1 MKISILLPYKENFS
15 PNYAGSISL
24 FVSQTVKK
32 SKYLKCIKIFGSTDY
47 KKILLNNYINIKL
60 NSKFYESTS
69 KRYIKNF
76 ILKDKKNQSDLL
88 EIHNRPHYIRLLSK
102 YYKNKIILYFHNN
115 PLEMKGS
122 KSLKERIYLLE
133 NVDKIVFN
141 SKWSKQKF
149 FTKISNKK
157 YIKNVSICYQSSDKP
172 KINFI
177 QKKKIISF
185 VGRLNKSKGYDLFGK
200 AIIQILDK
208 HKEWK
213 GVVFGDEPRE
223 DLFFDHSRLK
233 IMGFKDNYF
242 ILNYLKKVSISVVCS
257 RWNEP
262 FGRSSLEASSRGSAV
277 IISNKGGLPETCK
290 SAIKLKVLSVKCIF
304 NEIDKLIQNKK
315 NLLKIQ
321 KENYTNFNYTHSYI
335 SKVIDSIRGSVLK

>member
-1 MKISILLPYKENFS
+1 
-15 PNYAGSISL
+15 
-24 FVSQTVKK
+24 
-32 SKYLKCIKIFGSTDY
+32 
-47 KKILLNNYINIKL
+47 
-60 NSKFYESTS
+60 
-69 KRYIKNF
+69 
-76 ILKDKKNQSDLL
+76 
-88 EIHNRPHYIRLLSK
+88 
-102 YYKNKIILYFHNN
+102 
-115 PLEMKGS
+115 MKGS

-141 SKWSKQKF
+141 SKWSKQRF
-149 FTKISNKK
+149 FTNISNKK
-157 YIKNVSICYQSSDKP
+157 YIKNISICYQSTDKP
-172 KINFI
+172 KINFT
-177 QKKKIISF
+177 KKNKIISF

-200 AIIQILDK
+200 AVIQILDK

-213 GVVFGDEPRE
+213 SVVFGDEPRE

-233 IMGFKDNYF
+233 IMGFKDNNL

-321 KENYTNFNYTHSYI
+321 KENYNNFKYTHAYI
-335 SKVIDSIRGSVLK
+335 SKVIDSIRESVLK

>member
-1 MKISILLPYKENFS
+1 
-15 PNYAGSISL
+15 
-24 FVSQTVKK
+24 
-32 SKYLKCIKIFGSTDY
+32 
-47 KKILLNNYINIKL
+47 
-60 NSKFYESTS
+60 
-69 KRYIKNF
+69 
-76 ILKDKKNQSDLL
+76 
-88 EIHNRPHYIRLLSK
+88 
-102 YYKNKIILYFHNN
+102 
-115 PLEMKGS
+115 MKGS

-149 FTKISNKK
+149 FTNISNKK
-157 YIKNVSICYQSSDKP
+157 YIKNVTICYQSSDKP

-233 IMGFKDNYF
+233 IMGFKDNNF

>member
-1 MKISILLPYKENFS
+1 MRISILLPYKENFS

-69 KRYIKNF
+69 KRFIKNF
-76 ILKDKKNQSDLL
+76 IIKDKKYQSDLL
-88 EIHNRPHYIRLLSK
+88 EIHNRPHYIKLLSK

-141 SKWSKQKF
+141 SKWSKQRF
-149 FTKISNKK
+149 FTNISNKK
-157 YIKNVSICYQSSDKP
+157 YIKNISICYQSTDKP
-172 KINFI
+172 KINFT
-177 QKKKIISF
+177 KKNKIISF

-200 AIIQILDK
+200 AVIQILDK

-213 GVVFGDEPRE
+213 SVVFGDEPRE

-233 IMGFKDNYF
+233 IMGFKDNNL

-290 SAIKLKVLSVKCIF
+290 NAIKLKILSVKYIF

-321 KENYTNFNYTHSYI
+321 KENYNNFKYTHAYI
-335 SKVIDSIRGSVLK
+335 SKVIDSIRESVLK

>member
-69 KRYIKNF
+69 KRFIKNF
-76 ILKDKKNQSDLL
+76 IIKDKKYQSDLL
-88 EIHNRPHYIRLLSK
+88 EIHNRPHYIKLLSK

-141 SKWSKQKF
+141 SKWSKQRF
-149 FTKISNKK
+149 FTNISNKK
-157 YIKNVSICYQSSDKP
+157 YIKNISICYQSTDKP
-172 KINFI
+172 KINFT
-177 QKKKIISF
+177 KKNKIISF

-200 AIIQILDK
+200 AVIQILDK

-213 GVVFGDEPRE
+213 SVVFGDEPRE

-233 IMGFKDNYF
+233 IMGFKDNNL

-321 KENYTNFNYTHSYI
+321 KENYNNFKYTHAYI
-335 SKVIDSIRGSVLK
+335 SKVIDSIRESVLK

>member
-24 FVSQTVKK
+24 FICQTVKK
-32 SKYLKCIKIFGSTDY
+32 SKYLKSIKIFGSTDY

-69 KRYIKNF
+69 KSFIKNF
-76 ILKDKKNQSDLL
+76 IIKDKKYQSDLL

-141 SKWSKQKF
+141 SKWSKQRF
-149 FTKISNKK
+149 FTNISNKK
-157 YIKNVSICYQSSDKP
+157 YIKNISICYQSTDKP
-172 KINFI
+172 KINFT
-177 QKKKIISF
+177 KKNKIISF

-200 AIIQILDK
+200 AVIQILDK

-233 IMGFKDNYF
+233 IMGFKDNNF
-242 ILNYLKKVSISVVCS
+242 ILNYLKKVSISVICS

-262 FGRSSLEASSRGSAV
+262 FGRTSLEASSRGSAV

-304 NEIDKLIQNKK
+304 NEIDKLIKNKK

-321 KENYTNFNYTHSYI
+321 KENYNNFKYTHAYI
-335 SKVIDSIRGSVLK
+335 SKVIDSIRESVLK

>member
-76 ILKDKKNQSDLL
+76 ILKDKKDQSDLL
-88 EIHNRPHYIRLLSK
+88 EIHNRPHYIRLLGK

-149 FTKISNKK
+149 FTNISNKK
-157 YIKNVSICYQSSDKP
+157 YIKKISICYQSSDKP

-208 HKEWK
+208 HKEWE
-213 GVVFGDEPRE
+213 GVVFGDESRE

-233 IMGFKDNYF
+233 IMGFKDNNL

-321 KENYTNFNYTHSYI
+321 KENYNNFKYTHAYI
-335 SKVIDSIRGSVLK
+335 SKVIDSIRESVLK

>member
-24 FVSQTVKK
+24 FISQTVKK
-32 SKYLKCIKIFGSTDY
+32 SKYLKSIKIFGSTDY

-69 KRYIKNF
+69 KRFIKNF

-233 IMGFKDNYF
+233 IMGFKDNNF

-335 SKVIDSIRGSVLK
+335 SKVIDSIRRSVLK

>member
-24 FVSQTVKK
+24 FISQTVKK
-32 SKYLKCIKIFGSTDY
+32 SKYLKSIKIFGSTDY

-69 KRYIKNF
+69 KRFIKNF

-149 FTKISNKK
+149 FTNISNKK

-185 VGRLNKSKGYDLFGK
+185 IGRLNKSKGYDLFGK

-233 IMGFKDNYF
+233 IMGFKDNNF

>member
-69 KRYIKNF
+69 KRFIKNF
-76 ILKDKKNQSDLL
+76 IIKDKKYQSDLL
-88 EIHNRPHYIRLLSK
+88 EIHNRPHYIKLLSK

-141 SKWSKQKF
+141 SKWSKQRF
-149 FTKISNKK
+149 FTNISNKK
-157 YIKNVSICYQSSDKP
+157 YIKNISICYQSSDKP
-172 KINFI
+172 KINFT
-177 QKKKIISF
+177 KKNKIISF

-200 AIIQILDK
+200 AVIQILDK

-213 GVVFGDEPRE
+213 SVVFGDEPRE

-233 IMGFKDNYF
+233 IMGFKDNNL

-321 KENYTNFNYTHSYI
+321 KENYNNFKYTHAYI
-335 SKVIDSIRGSVLK
+335 SKVIDSIRESVLK

>member
-24 FVSQTVKK
+24 FISQTVKK
-32 SKYLKCIKIFGSTDY
+32 SKYLKSIKIFGSTDY

-69 KRYIKNF
+69 KRFIKNF
-76 ILKDKKNQSDLL
+76 ILKDKKDQSDLL

-102 YYKNKIILYFHNN
+102 YYQNKIILYFHNN

-141 SKWSKQKF
+141 SKWSKKKF
-149 FTKISNKK
+149 FTNISNKK

-213 GVVFGDEPRE
+213 AVVFGDEPRE
-223 DLFFDHSRLK
+223 DLFFHHSRLK

-335 SKVIDSIRGSVLK
+335 SKIIDSIRGSILK

>member
-24 FVSQTVKK
+24 FISQTVKK
-32 SKYLKCIKIFGSTDY
+32 SKYLKSIKIFGSTDY

-69 KRYIKNF
+69 KRFIKNF

-149 FTKISNKK
+149 FTNISNKK
-157 YIKNVSICYQSSDKP
+157 YIKNISICYQSSDKP

-185 VGRLNKSKGYDLFGK
+185 VGKLNKSKGYDLFGK

-233 IMGFKDNYF
+233 IMGFKDNNF

-290 SAIKLKVLSVKCIF
+290 SAIKLKVLSVKCIY

>member
-32 SKYLKCIKIFGSTDY
+32 SKYLKSIKIFGSTDY

-76 ILKDKKNQSDLL
+76 ILKDKKDQSDLL

-141 SKWSKQKF
+141 SKWSKQRF
-149 FTKISNKK
+149 FTNISNKK
-157 YIKNVSICYQSSDKP
+157 YIKNISICYQSTDKP
-172 KINFI
+172 KINFT
-177 QKKKIISF
+177 KKNKIISF

-200 AIIQILDK
+200 AVIQILDK

-213 GVVFGDEPRE
+213 SVVFGDEPRE

-233 IMGFKDNYF
+233 IMGFKDNNL

-290 SAIKLKVLSVKCIF
+290 SAIKLKALSVKCIF

>member
-32 SKYLKCIKIFGSTDY
+32 SNYINSIKIFGSTDY

-76 ILKDKKNQSDLL
+76 ILKDKKDQSDLL

-157 YIKNVSICYQSSDKP
+157 YIKNFSICYQSSDKP

-213 GVVFGDEPRE
+213 GVVFGDESRE

-233 IMGFKDNYF
+233 IMGFKNNNF
-242 ILNYLKKVSISVVCS
+242 ILNYLKKVSISVACS

-277 IISNKGGLPETCK
+277 IISNKGGLPETCN

-304 NEIDKLIQNKK
+304 NEIDKLIKNKK

-321 KENYTNFNYTHSYI
+321 KKNYTNFKYTHSYI
-335 SKVIDSIRGSVLK
+335 SKIIDSIRGSILK

>member
-15 PNYAGSISL
+15 PKYAGSISL
-24 FVSQTVKK
+24 FVSQTAKM
-32 SKYLKCIKIFGSTDY
+32 SKYLDSIKIFGSTNY
-47 KKILLNNYINIKL
+47 KKFLLNNYINIKL

-69 KRYIKNF
+69 KKFIKNF
-76 ILKDKKNQSDLL
+76 ILKDEEDQSDLL

-102 YYKNKIILYFHNN
+102 YYRNKIILYFHNN

-122 KSLKERIYLLE
+122 KSLIERIYLLE

-141 SKWSKQKF
+141 SKWSQQKF
-149 FTKISNKK
+149 FTNISKKK
-157 YIKNVSICYQSSDKP
+157 YIKKVSICYQSSDKP

-177 QKKKIISF
+177 QKKKIVSF
-185 VGRLNKSKGYDLFGK
+185 VGRLNKSKGYDLYGK

-208 HKEWK
+208 HKEWR
-213 GVVFGDEPRE
+213 GVVFGDELRE

-233 IMGFKDNYF
+233 IMGFKNNNF

-290 SAIKLKVLSVKCIF
+290 NAIKLKVLSVKCIF
-304 NEIDKLIQNKK
+304 NEIDKLIKNKK
-315 NLLKIQ
+315 KLLKIQ
-321 KENYTNFNYTHSYI
+321 KKNYTDFKYTHIYI
-335 SKVIDSIRGSVLK
+335 

>member
-24 FVSQTVKK
+24 FISQTVKK
-32 SKYLKCIKIFGSTDY
+32 SKYLKSIKIFGSTDY

-69 KRYIKNF
+69 KRFIKNF

-133 NVDKIVFN
+133 NVDKIIFN

-233 IMGFKDNYF
+233 IMGFKDNNF

>member
-32 SKYLKCIKIFGSTDY
+32 SKYLRSIKIFGSTDY

-69 KRYIKNF
+69 KRFIKNF

-149 FTKISNKK
+149 FTNISNKK

-177 QKKKIISF
+177 QKQKIISF

-233 IMGFKDNYF
+233 IMGFKDNNL

-321 KENYTNFNYTHSYI
+321 KENYNNFKYTHAYI
-335 SKVIDSIRGSVLK
+335 SKVIDSIRESVLK

>member
-24 FVSQTVKK
+24 FISQTVKK
-32 SKYLKCIKIFGSTDY
+32 SKYLKSIKIFGSTDY
-47 KKILLNNYINIKL
+47 KKILLSNYINIKL

-69 KRYIKNF
+69 KRFIKNF
-76 ILKDKKNQSDLL
+76 IIKDKKYQSDLL

-149 FTKISNKK
+149 FTNISNKK

-233 IMGFKDNYF
+233 IMGFKDNNF

>member
-15 PNYAGSISL
+15 PNDAGSISL
-24 FVSQTVKK
+24 FICQTVKK

-60 NSKFYESTS
+60 NSKSYESTS
-69 KRYIKNF
+69 KRFIKNF

-149 FTKISNKK
+149 FTNISNKK

-233 IMGFKDNYF
+233 IMGFKDNNF

>member
-32 SKYLKCIKIFGSTDY
+32 SKYLNSIKIFGSTDY
-47 KKILLNNYINIKL
+47 KKILLNNYTNIKL

-76 ILKDKKNQSDLL
+76 ILKDKKDQSDLL

-149 FTKISNKK
+149 FTNISNKK

-233 IMGFKDNYF
+233 IMGFKDNNF

-304 NEIDKLIQNKK
+304 IEIDKLIQNKK

-321 KENYTNFNYTHSYI
+321 KKNYTNFKYTHSYI
-335 SKVIDSIRGSVLK
+335 SKIIDSIRGSILK

>member
-24 FVSQTVKK
+24 FISQTVKK
-32 SKYLKCIKIFGSTDY
+32 SKYLKSIKIFGSTDY

-69 KRYIKNF
+69 KRFIKNF

-149 FTKISNKK
+149 FTNISNKK
-157 YIKNVSICYQSSDKP
+157 YIKNISICYQSSDKP

-233 IMGFKDNYF
+233 IMGFKDNNF

>member
-24 FVSQTVKK
+24 FISQTVKK
-32 SKYLKCIKIFGSTDY
+32 SKYLKSIKIFGSTDY

-69 KRYIKNF
+69 KRFIKNF
-76 ILKDKKNQSDLL
+76 ILKDKKNKSDLL
-88 EIHNRPHYIRLLSK
+88 EIHNRPYYIRLLSK

-149 FTKISNKK
+149 FTNISNKK

-233 IMGFKDNYF
+233 IMGFKDNNF

>member
-69 KRYIKNF
+69 KRFIKNF
-76 ILKDKKNQSDLL
+76 IIKDKKYQSDLL
-88 EIHNRPHYIRLLSK
+88 EIHNRPHYIKLLSK

-149 FTKISNKK
+149 FTNISNKK
-157 YIKNVSICYQSSDKP
+157 YIKNISICYQSSNKP
-172 KINFI
+172 KINFT
-177 QKKKIISF
+177 QKNKIISF

-233 IMGFKDNYF
+233 IMGFKDNNF

-335 SKVIDSIRGSVLK
+335 SKVIDSIRGSVLR

>member
-32 SKYLKCIKIFGSTDY
+32 SKYLECIKIFGSTDY

-69 KRYIKNF
+69 KRFIKNF
-76 ILKDKKNQSDLL
+76 IIKDKKYQSDLL
-88 EIHNRPHYIRLLSK
+88 EIHNRPHYIKLLSK

-149 FTKISNKK
+149 FTNISNKK
-157 YIKNVSICYQSSDKP
+157 YIKNISICYQSSDKP
-172 KINFI
+172 KINFT
-177 QKKKIISF
+177 KKNKIISF

-200 AIIQILDK
+200 AVIQILDK

-213 GVVFGDEPRE
+213 SVVFGDEPRE

-233 IMGFKDNYF
+233 IMGFKDNNF

-277 IISNKGGLPETCK
+277 IISNKGGLPETCE

-321 KENYTNFNYTHSYI
+321 KENYTKFKYTHAYI
-335 SKVIDSIRGSVLK
+335 SKVIDSIRKSVLK

>member
-32 SKYLKCIKIFGSTDY
+32 SKYLNSIKIFGSTDY

-69 KRYIKNF
+69 KRFIKNF
-76 ILKDKKNQSDLL
+76 IIKDKKYQSDLL
-88 EIHNRPHYIRLLSK
+88 EIHNRPHYIKLLSK

-141 SKWSKQKF
+141 SKWSKQRF
-149 FTKISNKK
+149 FTNISNKK
-157 YIKNVSICYQSSDKP
+157 YIKNISICYQSSDKP
-172 KINFI
+172 KINFT
-177 QKKKIISF
+177 KKNKIISF

-200 AIIQILDK
+200 AVIQILDK

-233 IMGFKDNYF
+233 IMGFKDNNF

>member
-24 FVSQTVKK
+24 FICQTVKK
-32 SKYLKCIKIFGSTDY
+32 SKYLKSIKIFGSTDY

-69 KRYIKNF
+69 KRFIKNF

-149 FTKISNKK
+149 FTNISNKK

-177 QKKKIISF
+177 QKQKIISF

-233 IMGFKDNYF
+233 IMGFKDNNF

-277 IISNKGGLPETCK
+277 IISNKGGLPETCT

-335 SKVIDSIRGSVLK
+335 SKVIDSIRGSVLR

>member
-24 FVSQTVKK
+24 FISQTVKK
-32 SKYLKCIKIFGSTDY
+32 SKYLKSIKIFGNTNY

-69 KRYIKNF
+69 KRFIKNF

-157 YIKNVSICYQSSDKP
+157 YIKNVSICYQSADKP

-177 QKKKIISF
+177 KKKKIISF

-233 IMGFKDNYF
+233 IMGFKDNNF

>member
-24 FVSQTVKK
+24 FISQTVKK
-32 SKYLKCIKIFGSTDY
+32 SKYLKSIKIFGSTDY

-69 KRYIKNF
+69 KRFIKNF

-149 FTKISNKK
+149 FTNISNKK
-157 YIKNVSICYQSSDKP
+157 YIKNVSICYQSADKP

-177 QKKKIISF
+177 KKKKIISF

-233 IMGFKDNYF
+233 IMGFKDNNF

>member
-24 FVSQTVKK
+24 FISQTVKK
-32 SKYLKCIKIFGSTDY
+32 SKYLKSIKIFGSTDY

-69 KRYIKNF
+69 KRFIKNF

-149 FTKISNKK
+149 FTNISNKK
-157 YIKNVSICYQSSDKP
+157 YIKNVSICYQSSDKL

-233 IMGFKDNYF
+233 IMGFKDNNF

>member
-69 KRYIKNF
+69 KRFIKNF

-141 SKWSKQKF
+141 SKWSKQRF
-149 FTKISNKK
+149 FTNISNKK
-157 YIKNVSICYQSSDKP
+157 YIKNISICYQSTDKP
-172 KINFI
+172 KINFT
-177 QKKKIISF
+177 KKNKIISF

-200 AIIQILDK
+200 AVIQILDK

-213 GVVFGDEPRE
+213 SVVFGDEPRE

-233 IMGFKDNYF
+233 IMGFKDNNL

-321 KENYTNFNYTHSYI
+321 KENYNNFKYTHAYI
-335 SKVIDSIRGSVLK
+335 SKVIDSIRESVLK

>member
-69 KRYIKNF
+69 KRFIKNF

-149 FTKISNKK
+149 FTNISNKK

-177 QKKKIISF
+177 QKQKIISF

-233 IMGFKDNYF
+233 IMGFKDNNF

-257 RWNEP
+257 RWSEP